1 LRLRE
6 ALSPKKAVRSE
17 GVISQKGEAILGEIP
32 DCPSDNGAIQYWNL
46 NKFAYKVDKID
57 KRW

>member
-1 LRLRE
+1 M
-6 ALSPKKAVRSE
+6 RSE